1 MTDVLTDIIRIKKK
15 KLVDLEKASRSTSFF
30 TNNDRKAEKK
40 HELFI
45 SLFEKLFGKKK
56 RVTYCTIRVL
66 ANSKVGNRITW
77 AGNL

>member
-45 SLFEKLFGKKK
+45 LKQK
-56 RVTYCTIRVL
+56 VL
-66 ANSKVGNRITW
+66 CHPAMKINKFAQQVRAN
-77 AGNL
+77 L